1 ESILNQYGEKA
12 FLIMLYINMHR
23 TGFNKAYISLANCI
37 EESGYKLNDTKG
49 KTNDQFKDVLKILI
63 KDKKITTNTNRFKLN
78 DLIVCEL
85 EEINKDMEQI
95 MEGALDIILE
105 KDITIKEKFEEQN
118 QLILELRELKN

>member
-1 ESILNQYGEKA
+1 MKINKGSSVIPNDLIIGDESILNQYGEKA

-63 KDKKITTNTNRFKLN
+63 KDKKIITNTNRFKLN
-78 DLIVCEL
+78 DLIICEL
-85 EEINKDMEQI
+85 EEINNS
-95 MEGALDIILE
+95 
-105 KDITIKEKFEEQN
+105 FF
-118 QLILELRELKN
+118 